1 MAYDLL
7 IKNGMVVDGSGS
19 AGYRADV
26 AVAGEKI
33 AAIGT
38 NLGPGKKEID
48 AKGHVVAPGF
58 IDSHTHM
65 DAFVVQYP
73 RQSRRQLRR
82 HDHHYW
88 RLRRLL
94 RPGAGES
101 GAAPG
106 AGPISTARLGQVR
119 R

>member
-1 MAYDLL
+1 MAHDLL

-19 AGYRADV
+19 AGYQADV

-33 AAIGT
+33 VAIGK
-38 NLGPGKKEID
+38 NLGAGKKEID

-73 RQSRRQLRR
+73 
-82 HDHHYW
+82 HGNPVVNYGVTTIIIGDC
-88 RLRRLL
+88 
-94 RPGAGES
+94 GAS
-101 GAAPG
+101 CAPVL
-106 AGPISTARLGQVR
+106 AKAEPR
-119 R
+119 